1 MSSRRKFVCMF
12 LVFIALLAVV
22 VIPWLHSI
30 TAYVYALS
38 LEESWSRANPQT
50 KAELEKH
57 LSLYSTRTIQP
68 SQSGWGKG
76 YVLAD
81 GERMIQYRILWN
93 AELDVVYDSSDNIEA
108 IFTSYE

>member
-1 MSSRRKFVCMF
+1 MSNRRKFVCIALLF
-12 LVFIALLAVV
+12 VALLAVV
-22 VIPWLHSI
+22 IIPWLHSI

-38 LEESWSRANPQT
+38 LEESWSQADPGT

-57 LSLYSTRTIQP
+57 LSLYSTKTIQP
-68 SQSGWGKG
+68 SQSDWGKG
-76 YVLAD
+76 YVLAN

-93 AELDVVYDSSDNIEA
+93 AELDVVYDSSDKIME